1 MKYIKILVLCLLLVP
16 FSVNAKEK
24 TYITKNLEETLKE
37 EAEIS
42 KQAVDN
48 KVENATLFEY
58 DITGYQETDDQITIY
73 MFRGSNC
80 AFCKRFLTF
89 LTSIVP
95 EYGKYFKL
103 KSYEVWYNK
112 DNSKLLEDV
121 SEFLDEDAGG
131 VPYII
136 IGDQVFPGYA
146 DVYDDAIKKAI
157 VDLYNSENR
166 YDVFVEMAKAEE
178 AAKKANNLDIKP
190 IITWG
195 AVFTIIAT
203 GASIAFT
210 YNATQKLERK
220 LNTIETTLNEIKVLQ
235 ESSKKEESKN
245 EEKETKTKKTTTKKT
260 TKK

>member
-16 FSVNAKEK
+16 FNVNASTK
-24 TYITKNLEETLKE
+24 TYVTKNLEETLKE
-37 EAEIS
+37 EAEVA
-42 KQAVDN
+42 KQAVEN

-58 DITGYQETDDQITIY
+58 DLSGYQESDDQITIY
-73 MFRGSNC
+73 MFRGTGC

-89 LTSIVP
+89 LNSIIP

-103 KSYEVWYNK
+103 ESYEVWYNK
-112 DNSKLLEDV
+112 DNSKLLEKVGD
-121 SEFLDEDAGG
+121 FLEEDAGG
-131 VPYII
+131 VPYIV

-146 DVYDDAIKKAI
+146 PQYDDAIKKAI
-157 VDLYNSENR
+157 VDLYNSKDR

-178 AAKKANNLDIKP
+178 AAKKVNNFDIKP

-195 AVFTIIAT
+195 AVFTIVAV
-203 GASIAFT
+203 GASIVFT

-220 LNTIETTLNEIKVLQ
+220 LNIIETTLTEIKELQ
-235 ESSKKEESKN
+235 QTSKEESKK
-245 EEKETKTKKTTTKKT
+245 EVKETKTKKTTTKKT